1 VRRNYTKSKKMFAV
15 IEKTQLSA
23 LIKVQLQKFRS
34 LHAVCMKVI
43 YCHSFVM
50 CCEQHRQVNVN
61 TV

>member
-1 VRRNYTKSKKMFAV
+1 MFAV